1 MSGSIKQKRTFM
13 ARMLEAWRGP
23 YALPAFF
30 GVSFLESSLLPV
42 PIDLAM
48 IPLTIAQRSRAYL
61 VVLIGTLGSVAGALL
76 GYLIG
81 FAFLET
87 LGRPLIALYG
97 LEASFEEFSTV
108 YMETGWIAVL
118 VAGITPIP
126 FKVAAIISGAAG
138 MNLWVFLGAAIFIR
152 FVRFSLMAGTI
163 LLFGKA
169 AASLL
174 DNHSRTVATLAIA
187 ATIGGILMVPLL
199 LQ

>member
-1 MSGSIKQKRTFM
+1 MSEPITPKRTYM
-13 ARMLEAWRGP
+13 TRMLEACRGP

-48 IPLTIAQRSRAYL
+48 IPLTLAQRSRAYL
-61 VVLIGTLGSVAGALL
+61 VILIGTLGSVAGALL
-76 GYLIG
+76 GYIIG

-87 LGRPLIALYG
+87 LGRPLIAFYG
-97 LEASFEEFSTV
+97 LEASFEEFSSV

-138 MNLWVFLGAAIFIR
+138 MNLGVFLMAALFIR
-152 FVRFSLMAGTI
+152 FVRFSMMAGVV

-169 AASLL
+169 ATSLM
-174 DNHSRTVATLAIA
+174 DNHSRTVSILAILL
-187 ATIGGILMVPLL
+187 TIGGIFMVPLL